1 MDSLTIGI
9 YEKALPPTDNW
20 SKLFDMAKQ
29 AGYDF
34 VEIAIDES
42 DERLGRLKWD
52 KRTRHHFHQSAVD
65 AGVGLNSIVLSAHR
79 RFPMGSD
86 DTNTR
91 QRAIDILYQAVDFA
105 VETGFRMIQLAGYYV
120 FYEAHIDNN
129 YSYFCDSLN
138 DAIEYASQAGVMLAL
153 ENVDGEDILSIEK
166 IMHFVEKFNSPYL
179 QVYPDVGN
187 LAGNGLNVVSEL
199 QLAQG
204 HLVGIHLKDV
214 QPNVFR
220 RISFGEGI
228 VPFVDVFQSL
238 AQIEYKGNFL
248 IEMWNDNASDSI
260 QIAQQARK
268 WIVSKMVEGGL
279 LPDAKI

>member
-1 MDSLTIGI
+1 MDSIKIGI
-9 YEKALPPTDNW
+9 YEKALPPTDDW
-20 SKLFDMAKQ
+20 SMLFGMAQQ
-29 AGYDF
+29 AGYEF

-42 DERLGRLKWD
+42 DERLERLKWG
-52 KRTRHHFHQSAVD
+52 KPTRHQFHQSAMD
-65 AGVGLNSIVLSAHR
+65 AGIGLNSIVLSAHR
-79 RFPMGSD
+79 RFPMGSANE
-86 DTNTR
+86 NTR
-91 QRAIDILYQAVDFA
+91 QHALDILHQAVDFA
-105 VETGFRMIQLAGYYV
+105 VDTGFRMIQLAGYYV
-120 FYEAHIDNN
+120 FYEAHTDNN
-129 YSYFCDSLN
+129 YNYFCDSLSI
-138 DAIEYASQAGVMLAL
+138 AIEYASQAGVMLAL
-153 ENVDGEDILSIEK
+153 ENVDGQDILSIEK
-166 IMHFVEKFNSPYL
+166 IMHFIEKFNSPYL

-220 RISFGEGI
+220 RIPFGEGM
-228 VPFVDVFQSL
+228 VPFVDVFQKL

-260 QIAQQARK
+260 QIAQQARR
-268 WIVSKMVEGGL
+268 WIMSKMVEGGL